1 MNANE
6 QFIVK
11 HYSEDE
17 RPTLKGHG
25 FDGLV
30 IGDDRQ
36 EAQDFVDYLNTMLR
50 QQQAE
55 IEELKD
61 IVLRFVDLSWGDGF
75 KKYLNE
81 ADSLEE
87 NKLRD
92 NVFAILRKASEK

>member
-17 RPTLKGHG
+17 RPTIKGHG

-55 IEELKD
+55 NDELKND
-61 IVLRFVDLSWGDGF
+61 VTGLVKIINQLATENEVL
-75 KKYLNE
+75 KNE
-81 ADSLEE
+81 IAL
-87 NKLRD
+87 LQ
-92 NVFAILRKASEK
+92 FTRK

>member
-17 RPTLKGHG
+17 RPTIKGHG

-50 QQQAE
+50 QLQAE
-55 IEELKD
+55 
-61 IVLRFVDLSWGDGF
+61 
-75 KKYLNE
+75 NE
-81 ADSLEE
+81 ALKA
-87 NKLRD
+87 KLKKCHLKEDLDR
-92 NVFAILRKASEK
+92 NLNLIYGKELL

>member
-1 MNANE
+1 MGKNKKGTREMNANE

-55 IEELKD
+55 IEALKQQ
-61 IVLRFVDLSWGDGF
+61 
-75 KKYLNE
+75 LNPPK
-81 ADSLEE
+81 STNLGPWQW
-87 NKLRD
+87 K
-92 NVFAILRKASEK
+92 